1 MSTDGYA
8 FNSWVDTENI
18 IFSNY
23 LSYNLKLGAH
33 NFSAIAGT
41 ELNKNRR
48 EYGSVTG
55 IRFPSDDFQNIDSAG
70 EINAGGGN
78 TTEYS
83 FFSYFARANYDYQ
96 GKYLF
101 KASIRKDGSSRFGKA
116 NRYGVFPAFSAG
128 WVLSKEDF
136 LSSSD
141 VISLL
146 KLRAS
151 WGKTGN
157 AEIGNFAS
165 RDLWNA
171 ASYKQLPAIEPAQ
184 PESPN
189 LTWEKSSQTDIGL
202 DFGVFNNRVSGEID
216 FYNKN
221 KRIVI
226 LSKHTIYFR
235 IF

>member
-1 MSTDGYA
+1 M
-8 FNSWVDTENI
+8 I
-18 IFSNY
+18 
-23 LSYNLKLGAH
+23 
-33 NFSAIAGT
+33 
-41 ELNKNRR
+41 
-48 EYGSVTG
+48 
-55 IRFPSDDFQNIDSAG
+55 
-70 EINAGGGN
+70 
-78 TTEYS
+78 
-83 FFSYFARANYDYQ
+83 
-96 GKYLF
+96 
-101 KASIRKDGSSRFGKA
+101 
-116 NRYGVFPAFSAG
+116 FPAFSAG

-216 FYNKN
+216 FYNKKTN
-221 KRIVI
+221 GLLFYQNIPYTSGYSNIYRNIGDMKNTGFEMVI
-226 LSKHTIYFR
+226 NTQNIKKDNFTWDTNFNVAKNNNEITALPDDNRDQIIGNVIRRVGERLDSFYLVEYAGVDPNNGDALFYKNTLNPDGSLAVKYVAVSTI
-235 IF
+235 